1 MIKKN
6 FEIVDKIINGIKYL
20 FGKNK
25 NVPCLPIE
33 STTKEETNEIK
44 KQVEIKNLLT
54 SNDLVV
60 LAEQVKN
67 EEKSIST
74 LTMEEIDA
82 LTKYFNQENENIK
95 REILKMKADMS
106 GMLKRLQKH
115 NAGKQV

>member
-6 FEIVDKIINGIKYL
+6 FKIVDRIINGIKYL

-44 KQVEIKNLLT
+44 KQVEIKEPIN
-54 SNDLVV
+54 SKE
-60 LAEQVKN
+60 LAELAKQVKN
-67 EEKSIST
+67 EEKSISM
-74 LTMEEIDA
+74 LTMEEINA
-82 LTKYFNQENENIK
+82 LTKYFDNENENIK

-106 GMLKRLQKH
+106 SMLKRLKKY
-115 NAGKQV
+115 NESKQV